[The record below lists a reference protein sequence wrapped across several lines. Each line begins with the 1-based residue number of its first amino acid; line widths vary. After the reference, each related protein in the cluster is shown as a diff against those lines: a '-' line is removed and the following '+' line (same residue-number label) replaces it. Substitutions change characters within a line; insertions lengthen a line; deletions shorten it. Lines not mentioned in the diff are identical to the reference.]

1 MAAAVG
7 QMFPETQFGVGP
19 VIENGC
25 YYDFVL
31 PRTLIPEDL
40 PLIENK
46 IKEMLKQPLVFKV
59 QEVELQEA
67 IALFEKMNQPLKVEL
82 LQDLATRGTTSMSEE
97 ERADFEGVENDNKT
111 SSFNIRKGNPS
122 DIPSIVEIKKQ
133 GWQDITQSFNFEN
146 LDFLDELKP
155 EEEKKYLEKEFFVI
169 EDLNKNILGSVVV
182 GQDKEIHEFFVSRN
196 ERGKGIGKQLLKFI
210 IKYVYEKY
218 GEVKLGCLV
227 DNSKALNFYK
237 SFGFEKVGVRNISV
251 EIEGKKYFADEE
263 ILELVGLENEDTI
276 KLYQNVINSR
286 VVNTPKIT
294 IYRLENEK
302 TGEDLFVDLCKG
314 PHVLEKEGFREMR
327 SLGFSLDKFSASY
340 WRGDQKRDI
349 RMQRLYALVFDTKEE
364 LKEFEEK
371 RKLAQERD
379 HKKIG
384 AQAEWFYFDETA
396 PGMPYFL
403 PKGLIIKNK
412 LIEFWRQD
420 HLKRGYQE
428 YSSPLISK
436 QTLFETSGHWEHY
449 RDDMMITKSKGED
462 IEWGIKAMSCP
473 NACNVYAF
481 KSRSYKELPLRFSDL
496 DTLHRNE
503 NPGSLN
509 GLFRVRCFNQD
520 DSHNFIRPD
529 QVEFEINNI
538 IQIIYDF
545 YKLFNL
551 ENDIK
556 LYLSTMPDDHLGEE
570 EDWRKAEN
578 IIEGLLKKSDFDYGI
593 KDKDG
598 AFYGPKIDIH
608 LTDALGRDWQCGTVQ
623 LDYQL
628 PTRFNLWYTDENGEK
643 QRPVIIHRVIYGSLD
658 RFLGILIEHTG
669 GRLPFWLAPVQ
680 IKILTINNEVET
692 MDYVA
697 KIRSIL
703 DETVLMKPLKYNE
716 LRYEVDDRN
725 ESLGKKIRE
734 ATKAK
739 IPVQLIVGPK
749 DISVCEVSVRTQEG
763 EEKVKLEGLKEFL
776 QQIK

>member
-1 MAAAVG
+1 LNEA
-7 QMFPETQFGVGP
+7 
-19 VIENGC
+19 EN
-25 YYDFVL
+25 YDLLYDFV
-31 PRTLIPEDL
+31 EGCS
-40 PLIENK
+40 
-46 IKEMLKQPLVFKV
+46 
-59 QEVELQEA
+59 
-67 IALFEKMNQPLKVEL
+67 LFETMTKSV
-82 LQDLATRGTTSMSEE
+82 T
-97 ERADFEGVENDNKT
+97 GV
-111 SSFNIRKGNPS
+111 S
-122 DIPSIVEIKKQ
+122 Q
-133 GWQDITQSFNFEN
+133 
-146 LDFLDELKP
+146 
-155 EEEKKYLEKEFFVI
+155 EKKP
-169 EDLNKNILGSVVV
+169 
-182 GQDKEIHEFFVSRN
+182 
-196 ERGKGIGKQLLKFI
+196 
-210 IKYVYEKY
+210 
-218 GEVKLGCLV
+218 
-227 DNSKALNFYK
+227 
-237 SFGFEKVGVRNISV
+237 
-251 EIEGKKYFADEE
+251 
-263 ILELVGLENEDTI
+263 
-276 KLYQNVINSR
+276 
-286 VVNTPKIT
+286 PKIT
-294 IYRLENEK
+294 IYRLVDEK
-302 TGEDLFVDLCKG
+302 TGEVLFEDLCKG
-314 PHVLEKEGFREMR
+314 PHIQEVKELRNI
-327 SLGFSLDKFSASY
+327 GFSLDKFSASY
-340 WRGDQKRDI
+340 WRGDQERDI

-763 EEKVKLEGLKEFL
+763 EEKVGVDKLGEFMG
-776 QQIK
+776 KF

>member
-1 MAAAVG
+1 MSISHNSQNLQLDIKRHSFAHLMACSVQIYFKELEMTEKSKNQKLG
-7 QMFPETQFGVGP
+7 ISTNNSSTNSQVQFGVGP
-19 VIENGC
+19 VIDNGC
-25 YYDFVL
+25 YYDFIL

-40 PLIENK
+40 PLIEAK

-59 QEVELQEA
+59 QEMELEQA
-67 IALFEKMNQPLKVEL
+67 IALFQKMNQPLKVEL
-82 LQDLATRGTTSMSEE
+82 LNDLAIRGTTSMSEE
-97 ERADFEGVENDNKT
+97 ERADFG
-111 SSFNIRKGNPS
+111 
-122 DIPSIVEIKKQ
+122 
-133 GWQDITQSFNFEN
+133 
-146 LDFLDELKP
+146 
-155 EEEKKYLEKEFFVI
+155 
-169 EDLNKNILGSVVV
+169 EDL
-182 GQDKEIHEFFVSRN
+182 
-196 ERGKGIGKQLLKFI
+196 
-210 IKYVYEKY
+210 
-218 GEVKLGCLV
+218 
-227 DNSKALNFYK
+227 
-237 SFGFEKVGVRNISV
+237 
-251 EIEGKKYFADEE
+251 
-263 ILELVGLENEDTI
+263 
-276 KLYQNVINSR
+276 
-286 VVNTPKIT
+286 KIT

-314 PHVLEKEGFREMR
+314 PHVGSVKEFNLIKEEVKIKTESGLNKLGKAVEAVSSLSGFYPGVLAAEILKNTP
-327 SLGFSLDKFSASY
+327 SKTTTHNKTSNLGFKLDKFSGSY
-340 WRGDQKRDI
+340 WRGDQDRNI
-349 RMQRLYALVFDTKEE
+349 QMQRIYALVFDTKEE
-364 LKEFEEK
+364 LKDFEEK

-669 GRLPFWLAPVQ
+669 GHLPFWLAPTQV
-680 IKILTINNEVET
+680 KILTINNEPET

-697 KIRSIL
+697 KIRAIL

-716 LRYEVDDRN
+716 IRYEVDDRN

-749 DISVCEVSVRTQEG
+749 DIEAGEVSVRTQEG